1 VGESSQC
8 ISRKCVCGEGG
19 EVISSWG
26 KIFEDCG
33 LGVVTCFLKTGR
45 LQGGGKGGFLS
56 VSISC

>member
-1 VGESSQC
+1 MG
-8 ISRKCVCGEGG
+8 GGG

-26 KIFEDCG
+26 KICEDCG